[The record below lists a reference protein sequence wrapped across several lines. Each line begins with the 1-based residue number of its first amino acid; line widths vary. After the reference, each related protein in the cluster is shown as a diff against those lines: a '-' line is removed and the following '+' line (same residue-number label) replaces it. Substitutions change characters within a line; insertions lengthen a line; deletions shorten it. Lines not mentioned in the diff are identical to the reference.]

1 MKLWKKLT
9 ICTVVSLLGAC
20 SLISPLVVDYNG
32 VRRDVATAI
41 NQNTLLSISSRHV
54 LVAYAKEQQKILS
67 SQYQSEDQQNRLAQ
81 DRAIGTYCALQKV
94 SAKKLNWVDSKI
106 FVLPEQ
112 QEKLK
117 HNQTLQNNI
126 HINSTEIDC
135 TNKF

>member
-67 SQYQSEDQQNRLAQ
+67 MRGSTD
-81 DRAIGTYCALQKV
+81 
-94 SAKKLNWVDSKI
+94 LNTD
-106 FVLPEQ
+106 L
-112 QEKLK
+112 
-117 HNQTLQNNI
+117 
-126 HINSTEIDC
+126 
-135 TNKF
+135 